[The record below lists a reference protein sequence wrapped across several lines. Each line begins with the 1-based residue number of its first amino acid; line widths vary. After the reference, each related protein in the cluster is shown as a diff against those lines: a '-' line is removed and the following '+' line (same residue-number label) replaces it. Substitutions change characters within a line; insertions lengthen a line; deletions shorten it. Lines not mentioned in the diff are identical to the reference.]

1 MERSI
6 LNKSLAILM
15 VAGVAGAAVGQ
26 TNFYAAADRGSV
38 FINEVLTNVKG
49 YDDDE
54 GEYIELAGPPCGS
67 LDGYALIVINS
78 SAEGNDFDEDGTA
91 YFYTEVDE
99 AFLFSSKHTFSEDG
113 FFVLWNSSR
122 TPAVN
127 PSNSSVSSA
136 MGSSDVFSYFRADS
150 AVNSDL
156 LQGIGANLTLAGASI
171 RHEAWFSEV
180 ALDAADVAGSL
191 NNDGSQTFLLI
202 DMNDVSSTVTISE
215 IQKDARPLG
224 PVGTPSSSNPSTDA
238 DIAWTVAVIDS
249 VAFSNQNGGEY
260 TFNEGEEI
268 DFTPGFTPD
277 ALSRVDDITNAST
290 TGYDAEGVSTIHTI
304 GLSCPSAEEFRD
316 AYTNWVWGDTAN
328 ADGLPG
334 VGGTQFGQSYS
345 GSAMG
350 DYASPTGGTPICLD
364 ININDRNGY
373 LMTPGFA
380 NGSSAITV
388 GSSQCGEGRG
398 DLDGDGQ
405 VTWRDLQK
413 ALHSSDPEA
422 VRNVLNNIGR

>member
-1 MERSI
+1 MERI

-38 FINEVLTNVKG
+38 FINEVLTNPKG
-49 YDDDE
+49 YDDDA

-67 LDGYALIVINS
+67 LEGYALIVINS
-78 SAEGNDFDEDGTA
+78 SAEGDDYDEAGTPF
-91 YFYTEVDE
+91 FYTEVDE
-99 AFLFSSKHTFSEDG
+99 AFLFTTKHTFSEDG
-113 FFVLWNSSR
+113 FFVLWNSTR
-122 TPAVN
+122 NPAVD
-127 PSNSSVSSA
+127 PSNTSVGLA
-136 MGSSDVFSYFRADS
+136 MGSSSVFSYFRADS
-150 AVNSDL
+150 AVEADL
-156 LQGIGANLTLAGASI
+156 LQGITVNSTLAAASI

-180 ALDAADVAGSL
+180 ALDAADVAGNL

-202 DMNDVSSTVTISE
+202 DLNDPSSTVTIAE

-224 PVGTPSSSNPSTDA
+224 PVGTPSSGNPSTDA

-249 VAFSNQNGGEY
+249 VAFGNQGGGEY
-260 TFNEGEEI
+260 TFKEGEEI
-268 DFTPGFTPD
+268 DLTPGFTPD
-277 ALSRVDDITNAST
+277 ALARVDDITNAGT
-290 TGYDAEGVSTIHTI
+290 TGYNSEGVSTIHTI
-304 GLSCPSAEEFRD
+304 GLTCPSTEEFRD
-316 AYTNWVWGDTAN
+316 AYTNWVWGDTASV
-328 ADGLPG
+328 DGLPG
-334 VGGTQFGQSYS
+334 VGGTQFGQSFS
-345 GSAMG
+345 GSALG
-350 DYASPTGGTPICLD
+350 DYASPTGGTPVCLD

-388 GSSQCGEGRG
+388 GASQCGEGRG

-422 VRNVLNNIGR
+422 VRNVLNSIGR